1 MSTATTTRAVFDRV
15 SNQVWM
21 VRELQLRV
29 RNVPHLGLG
38 PTEQQRVAW
47 IREVIE
53 RNRLADMRVR
63 ASKSDTWSQLFERAT
78 GEAWE

>member
-15 SNQVWM
+15 AKQRWM

-29 RNVPHLGLG
+29 RNVPHLGLA

-53 RNRLADMRVR
+53 RNGLADVR
-63 ASKSDTWSQLFERAT
+63 AVSSKSDTWAQVFERAAE
-78 GEAWE
+78 EAWA